1 MKSKQGKVKNW
12 IHNRNPDNIFG
23 TGKITYNQGF
33 LQGYNNFQKDRNN
46 GGGGVLIAV
55 KYMYNNIYPRNLMD
69 IRPYLTSMVQ
79 KHQTI

>member
-1 MKSKQGKVKNW
+1 M
-12 IHNRNPDNIFG
+12 
-23 TGKITYNQGF
+23 
-33 LQGYNNFQKDRNN
+33 LYNNFQKDRNN